1 MAVASEEQGAII
13 ALMHGKYEQL
23 LRIEAEWGIRLSEG
37 DMRPRIE
44 HFHDAVRALT
54 SGSADIYAKNSRLS
68 VENLA
73 YDLSLLRGIPDRPT
87 GYINRTTEKSFS
99 TALVKQNEA
108 GAGFS
113 KMPPQGVRAEITA
126 LYKDYT
132 VFFAALFA
140 PVADRNFKS
149 RVDAVDAS
157 VADVGL
163 VEQILSQLMT
173 GKMTNAQAM
182 AEMNHVERDDL
193 RERIQ
198 AMLARKVLSAREKQ
212 EALAMLAQVERGL
225 DAEKKRVE
233 QSHLSYATGQL
244 AVYEGA
250 KDTVKKLASQGL
262 NLAGKFLE
270 NAMQQAGRGQGRG
283 QGRN

>member
-1 MAVASEEQGAII
+1 MATASEEQGAII
-13 ALMHGKYEQL
+13 ALMHGLYEKL
-23 LRIEAEWGIRLSEG
+23 LRIEGEWGIRFSEG

-44 HFHDAVRALT
+44 HFHDAVRAFT
-54 SGSADIYAKNSRLS
+54 SGSADIYAKNSRLA
-68 VENLA
+68 VEKLA
-73 YDLSLLRGIPDRPT
+73 YDLAVLRSIPDRPT
-87 GYINRTTEKSFS
+87 GHINRTTEMSFS
-99 TALVKQNEA
+99 TALVKPNEA
-108 GAGFS
+108 GAGIS
-113 KMPPQGVRAEITA
+113 KMPPQGVRAEIA
-126 LYKDYT
+126 SLYKEYT

-140 PVADRNFKS
+140 PVAARNHKS

-157 VADVGL
+157 VADIGL
-163 VEQILSQLMT
+163 VEQILAQLMA

-212 EALAMLAQVERGL
+212 EALGMLVQIERGL
-225 DAEKKRVE
+225 ETEKKQIE
-233 QSHLSYATGQL
+233 QAHLTYATGQL
-244 AVYEGA
+244 AVYEDG
-250 KDTVKKLASQGL
+250 KDMVKKLAAQGL
-262 NLAGKFLE
+262 NLAGKFLD

>member
-54 SGSADIYAKNSRLS
+54 SGTADIYAKNSRLS

-73 YDLSLLRGIPDRPT
+73 YDLSVLRSIPDRPT

-99 TALVKQNEA
+99 TALVRQNEA
-108 GAGFS
+108 GAGFN

-126 LYKDYT
+126 LYRDYT

-163 VEQILSQLMT
+163 VEQILSQLIA
-173 GKMTNAQAM
+173 GKMSNAQAM

-212 EALAMLAQVERGL
+212 EALAMLAQIERGL
-225 DAEKKRVE
+225 DSEKKRVE
-233 QSHLSYATGQL
+233 QSHLTYATGQL
-244 AVYEGA
+244 AVYEDA
-250 KDTVKKLASQGL
+250 KDTVKKLAAQGL

>member
-1 MAVASEEQGAII
+1 
-13 ALMHGKYEQL
+13 
-23 LRIEAEWGIRLSEG
+23 
-37 DMRPRIE
+37 
-44 HFHDAVRALT
+44 
-54 SGSADIYAKNSRLS
+54 
-68 VENLA
+68 
-73 YDLSLLRGIPDRPT
+73 
-87 GYINRTTEKSFS
+87 
-99 TALVKQNEA
+99 
-108 GAGFS
+108 
-113 KMPPQGVRAEITA
+113 
-126 LYKDYT
+126 
-132 VFFAALFA
+132 
-140 PVADRNFKS
+140 
-149 RVDAVDAS
+149 
-157 VADVGL
+157 
-163 VEQILSQLMT
+163 
-173 GKMTNAQAM
+173 
-182 AEMNHVERDDL
+182 MNHVERDDL

-244 AVYEGA
+244 AVYEDA